1 MQDGVN
7 HTIFKR
13 WLLQRPQIWQVDI
26 FAPWSVI
33 YKKCCVWQAV
43 ITCHGA
49 IKCKSGVPY
58 NSLAFFL
65 DWKLHSHLPLLLFK
79 SRRQGSHSESSGLT
93 RIWQGRIA
101 AYQKTSTEQEQWNYT
116 WFTGQTTDVNCW
128 NLCKPCFCIR

>member
-7 HTIFKR
+7 HTIFKH

-33 YKKCCVWQAV
+33 YKKRCVWQAV

-93 RIWQGRIA
+93 SIWQGRIA

-128 NLCKPCFCIR
+128 NLWKSCFCIR